1 MSYVLTGN
9 SNPHFPL
16 RALILAPAVQSRF
29 VLKIDSE
36 GKVEKLLRF
45 IGTAQ
50 VEAGDIATHNK
61 ETTTRYQVAR
71 FEILEDSQEAFFEP
85 GETFDIEIT
94 ELTLENEL
102 FAFIPRIIK
111 QDLQEA

>member
-16 RALILAPAVQSRF
+16 RALILAPALQSQF
-29 VLKIDSE
+29 VLKIDNE
-36 GKVEKLLRF
+36 GKVEKLLRYVGVVHVDAAEVGDSF
-45 IGTAQ
+45 AQ
-50 VEAGDIATHNK
+50 STIRN
-61 ETTTRYQVAR
+61 QVAR
-71 FEILEDSQEAFFEP
+71 FEVLEDSLETVFKTD
-85 GETFDIEIT
+85 TFDIEIT